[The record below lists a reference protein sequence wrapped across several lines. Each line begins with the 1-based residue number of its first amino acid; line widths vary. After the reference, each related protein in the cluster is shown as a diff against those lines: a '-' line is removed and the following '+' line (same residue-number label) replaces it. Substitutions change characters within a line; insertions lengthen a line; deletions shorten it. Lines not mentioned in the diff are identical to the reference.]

1 MDKATKIWMNG
12 ELVDW
17 DNARV
22 HVLTHA
28 LHYGT
33 AVFEGMRCYK
43 TAKGPA
49 VFRLRDHI
57 ARLVRSGKTYL
68 MDLRYT
74 PDQIAKAVKAT
85 VKANGFED
93 CYIRPI
99 AYVSYG
105 EMGVNPLPNRTE
117 MSIAVW
123 RWGAY
128 LGKDALSS
136 GVRCMV
142 SSWRRISPESLPPQA
157 KCSANYANSGLAKI
171 EAVKAGYDEA
181 IVLNTNGSVSEGTG
195 ENIFAVKDGVIST
208 PPPSAAILRG
218 ITRESVIELAADA
231 GIECRLSEILREEL
245 YTADELFFSGTA
257 AEITPIR
264 EVDGRKIGDGTFP
277 ITKKLQT
284 SFEAVVKGRNDKFS
298 KWLDYV

>member
-49 VFRLRDHI
+49 VFRLRDHV
-57 ARLVRSGKTYL
+57 ARLVRSSKTYL

-74 PDQIAKAVKAT
+74 PDQIAQAVKAT
-85 VKANGFED
+85 VKANGFEE

-105 EMGVNPLPNRTE
+105 EIGVNPLPNKTE

-123 RWGAY
+123 RWGA
-128 LGKDALSS
+128 
-136 GVRCMV
+136 
-142 SSWRRISPESLPPQA
+142 
-157 KCSANYANSGLAKI
+157 
-171 EAVKAGYDEA
+171 
-181 IVLNTNGSVSEGTG
+181 
-195 ENIFAVKDGVIST
+195 
-208 PPPSAAILRG
+208 
-218 ITRESVIELAADA
+218 
-231 GIECRLSEILREEL
+231 
-245 YTADELFFSGTA
+245 
-257 AEITPIR
+257 
-264 EVDGRKIGDGTFP
+264 
-277 ITKKLQT
+277 
-284 SFEAVVKGRNDKFS
+284 
-298 KWLDYV
+298 

>member
-33 AVFEGMRCYK
+33 AVFEGIRCYK
-43 TAKGPA
+43 TVKGPA

-74 PDQIAKAVKAT
+74 PDQIAQAVKAT
-85 VKANGFED
+85 VKANGFEE

-105 EMGVNPLPNRTE
+105 EIGVNPLPNKTE
-117 MSIAVW
+117 IAIAVW

-128 LGKDALSS
+128 LGKDALSN

-171 EAVKAGYDEA
+171 EAIKAGYDEA

-231 GIECRLSEILREEL
+231 GIECRLSELLREEL

-264 EVDGRKIGDGTFP
+264 EVDGRKIGDGTFS

-284 SFEAVVKGRNDKFS
+284 SFEAVVRGRNDKFS

>member
-1 MDKATKIWMNG
+1 
-12 ELVDW
+12 
-17 DNARV
+17 
-22 HVLTHA
+22 
-28 LHYGT
+28 
-33 AVFEGMRCYK
+33 
-43 TAKGPA
+43 
-49 VFRLRDHI
+49 RDHI
-57 ARLVRSGKTYL
+57 ARLVRSSKTYL

-74 PDQIAKAVKAT
+74 PDQIGQAVKAT

-99 AYVSYG
+99 AYVGFG
-105 EMGVNPLPNRTE
+105 EMGVNPLPNKTE

-128 LGKDALSS
+128 LGKEALSS

-181 IVLNTNGSVSEGTG
+181 ILLNTNGNVSEGTG
-195 ENIFAVKDGVIST
+195 ENIFVVKDGVIST
-208 PPPSAAILRG
+208 PPPSAA
-218 ITRESVIELAADA
+218 
-231 GIECRLSEILREEL
+231 ILREEL

-264 EVDGRKIGDGTFP
+264 EVDGRKIGDGNFP
-277 ITKKLQT
+277 ITKKLQS
-284 SFEAVVKGRNDKFS
+284 SFEA
-298 KWLDYV
+298 

>member
-57 ARLVRSGKTYL
+57 ARLVRSSKTYL

-74 PDQIAKAVKAT
+74 PDQIGQAVKAT

-99 AYVSYG
+99 AYVGFG
-105 EMGVNPLPNRTE
+105 EMGVNPLPNKTE

-128 LGKDALSS
+128 LGKEALSS

-181 IVLNTNGSVSEGTG
+181 ILLNTNGNVSEGTG
-195 ENIFAVKDGVIST
+195 ENIFVVKDGVIST

-218 ITRESVIELAADA
+218 ITRESVIELAADS
-231 GIECRLSEILREEL
+231 GIECRLTEILREDL

-264 EVDGRKIGDGTFP
+264 EVDGRKIGDGNFP
-277 ITKKLQT
+277 ITKKLQS
-284 SFEAVVKGRNDKFS
+284 SFEAVVRGRNEKFS
-298 KWLDYV
+298 KWLDFV